1 MCGASKGPSMVAYC
15 TSTRHKAAGRASQE
29 DSHTMFGAHL
39 GGVEAKPRL
48 ENGRKTSC
56 VKGLSKKIRVH
67 AFGDCCTVVVFTI
80 IAVPEDNLVGTA
92 VCQL

>member
-1 MCGASKGPSMVAYC
+1 MK
-15 TSTRHKAAGRASQE
+15 
-29 DSHTMFGAHL
+29 
-39 GGVEAKPRL
+39 AKPRL

-56 VKGLSKKIRVH
+56 AKGVSKKIRVH